1 MNSTQ
6 RVARRYLKAKA
17 SLPTDFTLTSKTSSD
32 SIKVQLKDRWIN
44 AGYVHANF
52 ETYSLEEIE
61 GFNCADDMKALIE
74 RMPDELIDRDG
85 LVRVVEVTLSGLEEQ
100 YKNKGFGVMMY
111 SRIISEAFSEN
122 NRMPFLFIPNYCH
135 RRSTSDEALRVWK
148 SLARN
153 FDNEGDVLAIRRKP
167 S

>member
-1 MNSTQ
+1 MNSTK
-6 RVARRYLKAKA
+6 RVASRYLKAKA
-17 SLPTDFTLTSKTSSD
+17 SLPANFPLNTKSSD
-32 SIKVQLKDRWIN
+32 STIKTELKNKWVT

-52 ETYSLEEIE
+52 ETYSVEEIE
-61 GFNCADDMKALIE
+61 GFNCSEDMKALID
-74 RMPDELIDRDG
+74 RMPEELIGREG
-85 LVRVVEVTLSGLEEQ
+85 LVRVVEVTLSHLDKP

-111 SRIISEAFSEN
+111 SRIIAEAFSEN